1 VKTDRWEFSKN
12 YGDQLDYILSG
23 MAFNSPEERTR
34 TRKDLIEYILNSL
47 VRRGAWKR
55 CKDDHVALAREI
67 AALPVVKMADIIP
80 GSATREEFMD
90 KIARAFSGEKG
101 YLRQY
106 AAAVTAA
113 GPFPWAWRFDTG
125 YPAAKATG
133 CDTVH
138 GGADTDGEGKSLDGF
153 MTRLRGDSQLLYYL
167 LKHASRLVFDGDKL
181 VITAGKETIQGI
193 GNLIG
198 LLQKSLSSYF
208 GKLPEVDLALATGGP
223 SPTPVVP
230 AETKPPVRSGDAEV
244 TEEDMNHIELIMS
257 AMAFRDASHRETVR
271 ADLIEYLKEVSIP
284 LNRKRSEKGE
294 GPILNVRKS
303 KIFRFALIVK
313 RAKDKN
319 DYRIR
324 ALKAFKD
331 DPYIHT
337 PGRAVDRVNRG
348 WDFPWDFRFKRK
360 MVRNGRKPAEETSQ
374 AVETAP
380 PGPVEPD
387 RTNVIHMTS
396 QAPQEPRAAQGQCT
410 AGCNG
415 CERLAAA
422 VTVVEAMEKKMRM
435 LETYLLRHLHQV
447 GANGTSPGFVPDDAV
462 TKELIKEAA
471 NAGR

>member
-1 VKTDRWEFSKN
+1 MKTDRWEFSKN

-34 TRKDLIEYILNSL
+34 TRRDLIEYILNSL

-113 GPFPWAWRFDTG
+113 GPFPWAWKFDTG
-125 YPAAKATG
+125 YPVAKATG
-133 CDTVH
+133 CDR
-138 GGADTDGEGKSLDGF
+138 GPEEAGPDGEGKTLDGF

-167 LKHASRLVFDGDKL
+167 LKHASQLVFDGNKL
-181 VITAGKETIQGI
+181 VVTAGKETINGVW
-193 GNLIG
+193 NLMG
-198 LLQKSLSSYF
+198 QMKKSLESYF
-208 GKLPEVDLALATGGP
+208 NKPFEVVLALADGGP
-223 SPTPVVP
+223 SPAPVVP
-230 AETKPPVRSGDAEV
+230 VETKHPVRSGDADV

-257 AMAFRDASHRETVR
+257 AMAFMDASHRETVR

-284 LNRKRSEKGE
+284 LNRRRSEKGE
-294 GPILNVRKS
+294 GPILNIRKS
-303 KIFRFALIVK
+303 RIFRFALIVK

-324 ALKAFKD
+324 AVKAFKD
-331 DPYIHT
+331 DQYMHT

-348 WDFPWDFRFKRK
+348 WDFPWAFRFKRR
-360 MVRNGRKPAEETSQ
+360 VVTVGRKPVEEAVQTVEAAPSQ
-374 AVETAP
+374 GVEQ
-380 PGPVEPD
+380 D
-387 RTNVIHMTS
+387 KTNVIHF
-396 QAPQEPRAAQGQCT
+396 AGPVPPEPPPVQEQCA
-410 AGCNG
+410 AGCGG

-422 VTVVEAMEKKMRM
+422 VAVVEAMGKKMRIF
-435 LETYLLRHLHQV
+435 ETYLLRHVHQAGV
-447 GANGTSPGFVPDDAV
+447 DGTSAGFVPDDTV